1 VQVIATLD
9 GWPLWT
15 SPVRPGREHDTTA
28 LRTQPEALPL
38 LAEWTDQAHAVLTD
52 LGYEG
57 ERSALTTPITHTTP
71 VAG

>member
-1 VQVIATLD
+1 M
-9 GWPLWT
+9 
-15 SPVRPGREHDTTA
+15 RPGREHDTTA